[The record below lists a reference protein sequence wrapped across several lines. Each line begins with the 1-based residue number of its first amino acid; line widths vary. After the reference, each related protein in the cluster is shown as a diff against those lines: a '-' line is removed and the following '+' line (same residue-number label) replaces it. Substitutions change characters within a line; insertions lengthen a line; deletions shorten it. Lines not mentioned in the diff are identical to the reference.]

1 MRFVSLE
8 VKNFQAI
15 ANARLEFA
23 PQLNVLFGPND
34 LGKST
39 LVTALRAAL
48 LVPAK
53 STEGQVFMPWYR
65 DASPQVVLVFEAD
78 DGRLWR
84 VVKTFGEG
92 KAELSSSKDGRDY
105 TLEAKAREVDQK
117 LRSMLP
123 WGAADLGG
131 KARGGSGI
139 PDTFLSNVL
148 LGSQTGVDAILAR
161 GVDQDDS
168 ESAKKWLTRAL
179 AALAEDPLFKLV
191 LDKANAELD
200 QYFTET
206 GRRRSGTRSRFTAVG
221 DAVKK
226 LSDELAQ
233 ARTQLEQ
240 SASTEELVAR
250 LRHEVDV
257 SRQQLKDA
265 TAMVDEARKGVE
277 RSRSRVAAEE
287 RLAEAK
293 VALGRIDEVL
303 QRAAALRAELASLE
317 TTVGQDEA
325 ALRKADEATRAAGQ
339 AMKSAEEALQR
350 AQSQEGARARELQR
364 ANLTSRRAELE
375 ATIATLTPQL
385 EKAQATQDSAKQLAA
400 AEAEATRLSREL
412 DALEQKAQA
421 AKQGVE
427 VARLILDYGRW
438 KDAEKGAERASRAKA
453 ELAALEQKAKTLA
466 EQLSAGEDELQRR
479 QAALASASSALPS
492 LEQVAAFAR
501 LEADRR
507 VADAQAGGGLSV
519 VVRPREEVRLHA
531 EVDDEEPA
539 DEVLRAN
546 KERAFDAERK
556 LSLAI
561 GQMVELE
568 IVAGTKAARQQRDTL
583 SKRWRNEVL
592 PALTKAEVTSVS
604 ELQARLDA
612 LEKERHELRA
622 LSSNLERWRSEQRSA
637 AEQVALLTRQGS
649 GAESAEALQRRRD
662 RIPQEQLAMI
672 AAAFDSL
679 GADWESQTERAER
692 QHQRELET
700 VAEAQT
706 KARAA
711 LAVASERKTALGA
724 AVANAKGQGD
734 VTALAQQLTVAKNEQ
749 AKLVVALQALEAEQG
764 AEVKTAQQALEKQ
777 RAVATAAEQTR
788 VAAAQKLDAS
798 RARLHE
804 RKGQAVALEAE
815 VARLDRA
822 KAQQALDAAEAA
834 LAPLRSSPVVTP
846 EQLAEA
852 ERLLAAIRD
861 GTTEKEAEFHKADGA
876 LSKVGGPQLREHV
889 LQLEEALTAAKER
902 EKEIELDAESWQLLQ
917 QTLRDSENAQGG
929 HLGRALAGPLAAQFK
944 ELTKGRYGTIE
955 LGPDLTTLSVK
966 AEGAM
971 EDGAAVLE
979 ALSVG
984 TRDQLAS
991 LLRVAVARQLKT
1003 ALVLD
1008 DHLVHTDAD
1017 RMEWFVEALRKSAL
1031 AAQVLVFTCRAF
1043 DYVPPE
1049 VLDGKETIKDLGG
1062 GSLRL
1067 VDLSRVIE
1075 TWPERRAR

>member
-8 VKNFQAI
+8 VKSFQAI
-15 ANARLEFA
+15 AHAGLEFA

-53 STEGQVFMPWYR
+53 SAEGQAFVPWYR

-84 VVKTFGEG
+84 VIKTFGEG
-92 KAELSSSKDGRDY
+92 KAELASSKDGRDY

-117 LRSMLP
+117 LRTMLP

-131 KARGGSGI
+131 KARGGFGI

-148 LGSQTGVDAILAR
+148 LGAQTGVDDILAR
-161 GVDQDDS
+161 GVDGDDS

-179 AALAEDPLFKLV
+179 AALAEDPLFKHV
-191 LDKANAELD
+191 LDKATAELD

-206 GRRRSGTRSRFTAVG
+206 GRRRGGARSRFAVVG
-221 DAVKK
+221 DEVKK
-226 LSDELAQ
+226 LADELAQ
-233 ARTQLEQ
+233 ARAQLDQ
-240 SASTEELVAR
+240 SASTEGLVAK

-257 SRQQLKDA
+257 ARQQLKDA
-265 TAMVDEARKGVE
+265 TVMVDEARRGVE
-277 RSRSRVAAEE
+277 RSRSRVT
-287 RLAEAK
+287 AEAQ
-293 VALGRIDEVL
+293 VAEARAALARIDEVL
-303 QRAAALRAELASLE
+303 RRAETLRAEVTSLEATVAEDDAALR
-317 TTVGQDEA
+317 
-325 ALRKADEATRAAGQ
+325 RADEATRAAGQ
-339 AMKSAEEALQR
+339 ATKSAEEALQR

-364 ANLTSRRAELE
+364 ANLTSRKAELE
-375 ATIATLTPQL
+375 ATIATLAPRL
-385 EKAQATQDSAKQLAA
+385 EKAQAAQDSVKQLAA
-400 AEAEATRLSREL
+400 VEAEAARLQREL
-412 DALEQKAQA
+412 DALDGQAQA

-438 KDAEKGAERASRAKA
+438 KDAEKGAERASRARA
-453 ELAALEQKAKTLA
+453 ELVALEQKAKA
-466 EQLSAGEDELQRR
+466 VREQLAAGEAELGRR
-479 QAALASASSALPS
+479 EAALTAAQSGLPS
-492 LEQVAAFAR
+492 TEQVAAFAR

-531 EVDDEEPA
+531 EVDDEAPV
-539 DEVLRAN
+539 DEVVRAN
-546 KERAFDAERK
+546 KDRAFDAERK
-556 LSLAI
+556 VTLAL

-592 PALTKAEVTSVS
+592 PALTKAEVTSVA
-604 ELQARLDA
+604 ELQARHDA
-612 LEKERHELRA
+612 LAKERSELQGLA
-622 LSSNLERWRSEQRSA
+622 SNLERWRSEERSA
-637 AEQVALLTRQGS
+637 REQVALIGRQGS

-679 GADWESQTERAER
+679 GAGWELQTERAER
-692 QHQRELET
+692 DQQRALET
-700 VAEAQT
+700 MVEAQT
-706 KARAA
+706 KVRAA
-711 LAVASERKTALGA
+711 LAVASERKASLGA
-724 AVANAKGQGD
+724 AAASAHGQGD
-734 VTALAQQLTVAKNEQ
+734 VTVLAQQLTVARNEQ

-777 RAVATAAEQTR
+777 RSLATAAEQSR
-788 VAAAQKLDAS
+788 VAARQKLDAS
-798 RARLHE
+798 RALLHE
-804 RKGQAVALEAE
+804 RRGQAGALEAE
-815 VARLDRA
+815 VARLDRP
-822 KAQQALDAAEAA
+822 KAQHALDAADAA

-852 ERLLAAIRD
+852 EQLLSAIRD
-861 GTTEKEAEFHKADGA
+861 QSSEKEAEFHKADGA

-889 LQLEEALTAAKER
+889 QQLEEALAAAKDR
-902 EKEIELDAESWQLLQ
+902 EKEVELDAESWQLLQ

-929 HLGRALAGPLAAQFK
+929 HLGRALAVPLAAQFT

-971 EDGAAVLE
+971 EDGAVVLD

-1017 RMEWFVEALRKSAL
+1017 RMGWFVEALRKSAL
-1031 AAQVLVFTCRAF
+1031 AAQVLVFTCRPF
-1043 DYVPPE
+1043 DYVPAD
-1049 VLDGKETIKDLGG
+1049 VLDGKSITKDLGG

-1075 TWPERRAR
+1075 PWPERKGR